1 MRKDCVAREMSME
14 IIVGSFMVMVLL
26 GLAYFTIILSRE
38 AIFSKSYGIE
48 IVFDKVMGL
57 RNGDSIVVRGMPV
70 GKVSALRLEGDGVH
84 VVGSLE
90 AEVNVRAGYKMTIV
104 QSSVLGGRHLN
115 IDGGPSDGALL
126 KPDTAF
132 LGTTPHDL
140 ISDAGEVM
148 SSLRTSLVD
157 GRAIDKISLAADN
170 LYQISERLNTGQGTL
185 GKLLSEDDTIYN
197 DVAASVASLRSLSGR
212 LESGQGT
219 LGHLM
224 ADDDQLYNDL
234 SATVASL
241 KIVAQ
246 RLENGEGLLGKMMT
260 DDQLYNQLSGI
271 ISEAMEVLDDY
282 RETSPVVTFTSIF
295 FGAL

>member
-14 IIVGSFMVMVLL
+14 IVVGAFMIMVLL

-38 AIFSKSYGIE
+38 AIFRQTFEIE

-70 GKVSALRLEGDGVH
+70 GKVADLRLADDGVH
-84 VVGSLE
+84 VIGSLDS
-90 AEVNVRAGYKMTIV
+90 EVKVHAGYKMTIV
-104 QSSVLGGRHLN
+104 QTSVLGGRQLN
-115 IDGGPSDGALL
+115 IDGGPGDGVPLD
-126 KPDTAF
+126 PETSF

-140 ISDAGEVM
+140 IADAGEVM

-185 GKLLSEDDTIYN
+185 GKLLSEDDTVYK
-197 DVAASVASLRSLSGR
+197 DVAASVASLRKLTER

-224 ADDDQLYNDL
+224 TDDDALYNDM

-241 KIVAQ
+241 RVIAK
-246 RLENGEGLLGKMMT
+246 RLEDGEGLLGKMMT